1 VVERKGRG
9 RTTLATLILSDTE
22 TKGESE
28 SESGTKSEC
37 GKPFRGEIIIL

>member
-9 RTTLATLILSDTE
+9 RMTLAILILSDTG

-28 SESGTKSEC
+28 NESGTK
-37 GKPFRGEIIIL
+37 K